1 VCVHV
6 PAEASVLGHPSRA
19 GAHRCLWAEH
29 AARHGRRHRAG
40 GRRRDRP
47 QDLAHDL
54 DRLPGTRRARTVSRA
69 RMTNSESVLSSRAR
83 ARTHTHTHTHAA
95 HSRRPGPGRAPAR
108 RSRGPARPPAPRF
121 RRAAAARTPRTGS
134 RRPRPAAK
142 AYTFI
147 DIDTSRGHQG
157 GADRSRGREATCSMC
172 VLNSKVRATSRSTRI
187 APHTCA
193 TRRRGHQPGGSLRLE
208 HERPVP
214 QSLTSIACD
223 RSRLLSVKV
232 SLSLSLS
239 VSLSHTHAP
248 I

>member
-1 VCVHV
+1 VRVC
-6 PAEASVLGHPSRA
+6 
-19 GAHRCLWAEH
+19 C
-29 AARHGRRHRAG
+29 RH
-40 GRRRDRP
+40 
-47 QDLAHDL
+47 
-54 DRLPGTRRARTVSRA
+54 
-69 RMTNSESVLSSRAR
+69 AR

-239 VSLSHTHAP
+239 VSLCLSLTHTRTYLTLTQVSNASLCHHRGRAGGATSSSGTLARSVRATTP
-248 I
+248 STKPGIRAG